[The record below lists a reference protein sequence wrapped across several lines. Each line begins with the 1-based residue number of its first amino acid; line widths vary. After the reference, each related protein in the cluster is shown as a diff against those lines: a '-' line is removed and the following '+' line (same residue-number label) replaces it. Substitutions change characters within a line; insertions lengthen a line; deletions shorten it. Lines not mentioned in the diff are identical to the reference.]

1 MYGEDGLEATVGDL
15 TQRDIKGLGSQPN
28 KFPAPVHLDQK
39 QDLPTVFLHIY
50 PDIKMPPAPQKRRRN
65 GEGEERRPKKK
76 VRKVKKQT
84 DYHSSSEESD
94 ADDGLAINVQRAS
107 DAPKG
112 WPKHVKEAVK
122 MAGGNAEPLGR
133 RGAAQ
138 EALAAKKA
146 KTQPKK
152 SILKAAP
159 QKAEESE
166 EDDEDDEAEVD
177 ELEKNTALN
186 TFPGE
191 GEESDDEIDD
201 DDLELDDDEPDLDA
215 SSNDDEDD
223 SDAPSETESSTSM
236 TSSQAARNKKKRN
249 DPTAFATSI
258 SKILDTK
265 LSTAKRSDPVL
276 SRSKSAADANKTLA
290 DQKLEGKAR
299 AQIRAE
305 RVAARE
311 KGRVKDVLGVETEG
325 VETGA
330 VMELEKKLKKTAQR
344 GVVRLFNAVRAAQ
357 VQGEKARVHAS
368 NTGVVGM
375 GKREERVNE
384 MSKQGFLDLI
394 SSGGKVVEA

>member
-1 MYGEDGLEATVGDL
+1 
-15 TQRDIKGLGSQPN
+15 
-28 KFPAPVHLDQK
+28 
-39 QDLPTVFLHIY
+39 
-50 PDIKMPPAPQKRRRN
+50 MPPAPQKRRRN

-84 DYHSSSEESD
+84 DYHSSSDES
-94 ADDGLAINVQRAS
+94 DDGLAINVQRAS

-112 WPKHVKEAVK
+112 WPKHVKEVVK
-122 MAGGNAEPLGR
+122 PAGGNAEPIGK

-138 EALAAKKA
+138 EALAAKMAKA
-146 KTQPKK
+146 TPKK

-159 QKAEESE
+159 KPVEEDSDEDGE
-166 EDDEDDEAEVD
+166 EDDEDMDMDME

-186 TFPGE
+186 TQPAE
-191 GEESDDEIDD
+191 GEDSD

-215 SSNDDEDD
+215 SSNDEDTDEDI
-223 SDAPSETESSTSM
+223 PSETESSTSM
-236 TSSQAARNKKKRN
+236 TSSQAAKNKKKRN

-290 DQKLEGKAR
+290 DQKLEAKAK

-305 RVAARE
+305 KVAARE
-311 KGRVKDVLGVETEG
+311 KGRVRDVLGLETEG
-325 VETGA
+325 VETGR

-357 VQGEKARVHAS
+357 VQGEKARLHAA

-375 GKREERVNE
+375 QKREERVNE

-394 SSGGKVVEA
+394 GSGGKVVEA

>member
-1 MYGEDGLEATVGDL
+1 
-15 TQRDIKGLGSQPN
+15 
-28 KFPAPVHLDQK
+28 
-39 QDLPTVFLHIY
+39 
-50 PDIKMPPAPQKRRRN
+50 MPPAPQKRRRN

-84 DYHSSSEESD
+84 DYHSSSDESD
-94 ADDGLAINVQRAS
+94 AEDGLAINVQRAS

-122 MAGGNAEPLGR
+122 MAGGNAEPLGK

-146 KTQPKK
+146 KSEPKK
-152 SILKAAP
+152 SILKAVP
-159 QKAEESE
+159 QKVEES
-166 EDDEDDEAEVD
+166 EDDEDDEEGVAVD

-191 GEESDDEIDD
+191 GEESDDENDD
-201 DDLELDDDEPDLDA
+201 DDLELDDDEPDLDG
-215 SSNDDEDD
+215 SSDED

-311 KGRVKDVLGVETEG
+311 KGRVKDVLGVESEG
-325 VETGA
+325 VDTGA

-357 VQGEKARVHAS
+357 VQGEKARVHAA

-375 GKREERVNE
+375 GKREEQVNE